1 MWREKPKKCYLC
13 NNENAYGQGRVE
25 SDPEV
30 VLKKRKVGLFG
41 KQEHKNISRPQPWK
55 LFQNMTKSKKNTT
68 KTRKNHTRITSSSY
82 FSCQTLASCLEG
94 LVLGA
99 SFSVRHWHAK
109 NSLVTSRANGA
120 EVRYRSSL
128 GVPCSGMAFRLLRS
142 RASCG
147 RTVP

>member
-1 MWREKPKKCYLC
+1 MQVS
-13 NNENAYGQGRVE
+13 A
-25 SDPEV
+25 SDPSTTAIV
-30 VLKKRKVGLFG
+30 W
-41 KQEHKNISRPQPWK
+41 ISPQVYAMLARRHMLQLMPFHFK
-55 LFQNMTKSKKNTT
+55 CIRFVSSRSFPLQLITKSKKNTT

>member
-55 LFQNMTKSKKNTT
+55 LVQNMTKSKKNTT
-68 KTRKNHTRITSSSY
+68 KTRNNHTRITSSSLINPV
-82 FSCQTLASCLEG
+82 LAL
-94 LVLGA
+94 
-99 SFSVRHWHAK
+99 R
-109 NSLVTSRANGA
+109 
-120 EVRYRSSL
+120 
-128 GVPCSGMAFRLLRS
+128 GMYLDLDMLQCHR
-142 RASCG
+142 
-147 RTVP
+147 VK